1 MRAGFDLNKQQPQQL
16 TKQNIVNFH
25 AAHLLDPNE
34 HPNNSLN
41 RIDETGGERKAS
53 VGPREGM
60 EEEDDHIE
68 VWIFAMAFGSFNKY
82 LGIKISIHILSLW
95 DYENS
100 IELNEDFKS
109 LLEDQHFRI
118 SILFESYYF

>member
-34 HPNNSLN
+34 QHPNNSLG

-53 VGPREGM
+53 IGPRESM

-68 VWIFAMAFGSFNKY
+68 V
-82 LGIKISIHILSLW
+82 
-95 DYENS
+95 
-100 IELNEDFKS
+100 
-109 LLEDQHFRI
+109 
-118 SILFESYYF
+118 

>member
-34 HPNNSLN
+34 HANNSLG

-60 EEEDDHIE
+60 VEEDDHVE
-68 VWIFAMAFGSFNKY
+68 V
-82 LGIKISIHILSLW
+82 
-95 DYENS
+95 
-100 IELNEDFKS
+100 
-109 LLEDQHFRI
+109 
-118 SILFESYYF
+118 